1 MLKRAE
7 AAAEVMDHFIDH
19 SAHGYT
25 QGGGRGGNGKTETI
39 TLSSGERV
47 TFEAGDMD
55 CSEAVRRAWAA
66 VGVLPAGY
74 WASYMY
80 TGNER
85 HMLTSHGFV
94 EIRVQAAAAMKRGD
108 VLLRDGHTEMYL
120 GYRNSVPY
128 QGGARINEKGTITGG
143 REGDQTGGEVARST
157 YTPLKWT
164 TAFRYMGDETNGQ
177 QAGQPVN
184 NAGMTYRAHGQSL
197 GWLEPV
203 RDGQTAGTTGQSLR
217 LEAIKTTFPKGWTVD
232 AIVHIQDV
240 GDVEYKGI
248 TRGSS
253 SGTGTSGND
262 PIMGTTGKSRRLEG
276 VQFTPTEKPEGK
288 TLMYRV
294 HIQDAGW
301 QAWRHEGEY
310 AGTRGQ
316 SKRLEAIQIKI
327 V

>member
-1 MLKRAE
+1 MLSRAM

-19 SAHGYT
+19 NAHGYT
-25 QGGGRGGNGKTETI
+25 QGPGRGGNGAWETI

-47 TFEAGDMD
+47 TFEAGEMD
-55 CSEAVRRAWAA
+55 CSEGVSRAWGA
-66 VGVLPAGY
+66 VGVLPTGY
-74 WASYMY
+74 WNRYMW

-85 HMLTSHGFV
+85 EMLLSHGFK

-108 VLLRDGHTEMYL
+108 VLLKSGHTEMFL
-120 GYRNSVPY
+120 GYRNGVPY

-143 REGDQTGGEVARST
+143 KEGDQTGGEIARSP
-157 YTPLKWT
+157 YKPAQWI
-164 TAFRYMGDETNGQ
+164 TAFRYMGPERNGQ
-177 QAGQPVN
+177 VPGDPVN
-184 NAGMTYRAHGQSL
+184 HAGMTYRAHVQGL
-197 GWLEPV
+197 GWLDPV
-203 RDGQTAGTTGQSLR
+203 RDGQTAGTVGQSTR

-232 AIVHIQDV
+232 AVAHIQDV

-248 TRGSS
+248 TRGQS
-253 SGTGTSGND
+253 SGTGSTGND
-262 PIMGTTGKSRRLEG
+262 PIIGTTGHSLRLEG
-276 VQFTPTEKPEGK
+276 LKFTPTEKPAGK

-294 HIQDAGW
+294 HIQDVGW

-316 SKRLEAIQIKI
+316 SKRVEAVQIKI